1 MVDSSRKSRRDV
13 MGSHNRCWIWGRNAV
28 LETLKAGRWP
38 IHELVLSEGLDAG
51 PYDLTVR
58 LAEQRRVSVSVASES
73 ELTRLCRTGEHQG
86 MAARMPPFPWL
97 SVDGLLSA
105 LPKSP
110 CLVILD
116 RLQDPF
122 NLGAIIRSASALG
135 VDGVIAGTREQA
147 DISSQVVRSSAGA
160 VNHIPLGRTDNLVT
174 LLDRLREESFQICGA
189 SERATTP
196 LFDARLRGP
205 TALIIGNEGQ
215 GIQRELLNRCQT
227 LLQIPMTGSVGSLNA
242 AVAASIL
249 FYEVRRQ
256 RMVSAGSD

>member
-38 IHELVLSEGLDAG
+38 IHELVLSESLDAG
-51 PYDLTVR
+51 PYDLAVR
-58 LAEQRRVSVSVASES
+58 LAEQRQVSVTVASEP

-97 SVDGLLSA
+97 SVNELLSE
-105 LPKSP
+105 LPESP
-110 CLVILD
+110 CLVLLD

-160 VNHIPLGRTDNLVT
+160 VNHLPLARSENLVA
-174 LLDRLREESFQICGA
+174 LLDGFASQGFQICGA

-196 LFDARLRGP
+196 LYDAQLRGP
-205 TALIIGNEGQ
+205 TVLIIGNEGR
-215 GIQRELLNRCQT
+215 GIQQDLLDRCQT
-227 LLQIPMTGSVGSLNA
+227 LLQIPMSGSVGSLNA

-256 RMVSAGSD
+256 RMVPSGSD